1 MAFNAPFP
9 QYPSKG
15 ELVTYQGSAYRW
27 DGEYWW
33 PYGTSSGYVL
43 TGNSLGNGIS
53 IFRDATGNTI
63 NFKSFSGNG
72 INITDNG
79 SVIVFSGTGGSGSGG
94 STTFSGGTITGLTV
108 NGNLTVTGNTISPT
122 LSGVTFLSRGVYGSV
137 TMDASSN
144 PGMIVVSGSNT
155 VGGST
160 YIDFLRGTNTSV
172 GATNPNK
179 TFRINGTGGFEIVN
193 SAYNTLIFT
202 LTDAGVLSTPGG
214 GTSDSRKKENIQY
227 INDETT
233 PHILNLKP
241 VKFEYKDYSGVK
253 RHGFIAQDV
262 LTTYPEL
269 VLGDGDKEGG
279 TYGLDYDGILSL
291 TVKSLQEMILKVEK
305 LEKEIKELKKGLNN
319 AD

>member
-1 MAFNAPFP
+1 M
-9 QYPSKG
+9 G
-15 ELVTYQGSAYRW
+15 DGSLSN
-27 DGEYWW
+27 GFTG
-33 PYGTSSGYVL
+33 GTV
-43 TGNSLGNGIS
+43 
-53 IFRDATGNTI
+53 TGNT
-63 NFKSFSGNG
+63 
-72 INITDNG
+72 
-79 SVIVFSGTGGSGSGG
+79 
-94 STTFSGGTITGLTV
+94 TFTSGLTV
-108 NGNLTVTGNTISPT
+108 NVNLTVTGNTISPT

-227 INDETT
+227 IDDETT